1 MICKCPQCDGAL
13 EYSPITDQMECP
25 FCGTSYDMMQIMS
38 VQKTVDHR
46 NGSVYKPFG
55 AADGLSQS
63 ADIGNSAYTNN
74 VNTSAFGGGWE
85 SNPYAQRME
94 DPNEGLHTLD
104 QPGEIAKEVEN
115 KLHDVAVDTPEMM
128 EGNIYTCTSCG
139 AELFING
146 VETATYCAYCGQPTV
161 VFSRVSEELR
171 PERIIPFSIQ
181 KEQAVA
187 VIRDKLSHGF
197 FVPKAIRNFEVERVR
212 GIYIPYF
219 LFDAHY
225 YDYQKLRGVVKYE
238 GSSRNESFIREA
250 ECEFRNLTCDASK
263 MLNDET
269 SQRLEPYD
277 LNGLRPFE
285 IGYLSGFYAD
295 RYDMNERTLKNVV
308 RVRCK
313 ELFDNEMKMDT
324 MAENVRILSSQP
336 KFELK
341 KAQYVLLP
349 AWFMTFRY
357 KNEPYTILVN
367 GQTAKVVGAVPFAK
381 DKLAAVFVAIAVVA
395 TLLFSFLGMIL
406 FNQYVDM
413 DGRLL
418 VMAVMGIITV
428 YSTGIAS
435 FASVMKNIKLTK
447 AKKTASF
454 VKERQDET

>member
-13 EYSPITDQMECP
+13 EYSPVSDMMECP
-25 FCGTSYDMMQIMS
+25 FCGSSYDMMQIMA
-38 VQKTVDHR
+38 VQNQYDHR
-46 NGSVYKPFG
+46 NGNVYTPYG
-55 AADGLSQS
+55 AE
-63 ADIGNSAYTNN
+63 NSNT
-74 VNTSAFGGGWE
+74 NTSAGNNSYQAVNNNIYGGGWE
-85 SNPYAQRME
+85 SNPFAQRME

-115 KLHDVAVDTPEMM
+115 KIHDVAVDTPEMM

-197 FVPKAIRNFEVERVR
+197 FVPKAIKNFEVERVR

-250 ECEFRNLTCDASK
+250 ECEFKNLTCDASK

>member
-13 EYSPITDQMECP
+13 EYSPVTDMMECP
-25 FCGTSYDMMQIMS
+25 FCGSSYDMMQIMS
-38 VQKTVDHR
+38 VQNNQDHR
-46 NGSVYKPFG
+46 NGNIYKPFG
-55 AADGLSQS
+55 SDNTN
-63 ADIGNSAYTNN
+63 INSMGA
-74 VNTSAFGGGWE
+74 VNSSNAGSNIIYGGGWE

-104 QPGEIAKEVEN
+104 RPEEIAVEVEN
-115 KLHDVAVDTPEMM
+115 KIHDVAVETEETM
-128 EGNIYTCTSCG
+128 ECNIYTCTSCG

-146 VETATYCAYCGQPTV
+146 VETATFCAYCGQPTV

-171 PERIIPFSIQ
+171 PERIIPFRIQ

-187 VIRDKLSHGF
+187 VIREKLSHGF
-197 FVPKAIRNFEVERVR
+197 FVPKEIKNFEVERVR

-219 LFDAHY
+219 LFDAYY
-225 YDYQKLRGVVKYE
+225 YDNQKLKGMVKYE
-238 GSSRNESFIREA
+238 NSSRTETFIREA
-250 ECEFRNLTCDASK
+250 ECEFKNLTCDASK

-277 LNGLRPFE
+277 LNELRPFE

-313 ELFDNEMKMDT
+313 ELFDKEMKMDT
-324 MAENVRILSSQP
+324 MAQDVRIIDSHPRFQLR
-336 KFELK
+336 KG
-341 KAQYVLLP
+341 QYVLLP

-367 GQTAKVVGAVPFAK
+367 GQTGKVVGAVPFTK
-381 DKLAAVFVAIAVVA
+381 DKLIAVFVAIAAVA
-395 TLLFSFLGMIL
+395 SILCSFLGMFI
-406 FNQYVDM
+406 FNQYAFENADARFYICV
-413 DGRLL
+413 LIAIVTL
-418 VMAVMGIITV
+418 

-435 FASVMKNIKLTK
+435 YTSVLKNIKLTK
-447 AKKTASF
+447 AKKTASY

>member
-1 MICKCPQCDGAL
+1 MICKCPQCNGAL
-13 EYSPITDQMECP
+13 EYNPISDSMECP
-25 FCGTSYDMMQIMS
+25 FCGTSYDMMQIME
-38 VQKTVDHR
+38 VQELQDHR
-46 NGSVYKPFG
+46 NGNLY
-55 AADGLSQS
+55 
-63 ADIGNSAYTNN
+63 NSNE
-74 VNTSAFGGGWE
+74 TSANINSGSTGGANVYGGGWE

-104 QPGEIAKEVEN
+104 RPDEIAKEVEN
-115 KLHDVAVDTPEMM
+115 KLHDVAVETSETM
-128 EGNIYTCTSCG
+128 EGNVYTCTSCG

-187 VIRDKLSHGF
+187 VIRERLSHGF
-197 FVPKAIRNFEVERVR
+197 FVPKAIKNFEVERVR

-219 LFDAHY
+219 LFDAYY
-225 YDYQKLRGVVKYE
+225 YDYQKLKGTVKYE
-238 GSSRNESFIREA
+238 ESSRNETFIREA
-250 ECEFRNLTCDASK
+250 ECDFRNLTCDASR

-277 LNGLRPFE
+277 LNALRPFE

-295 RYDMNERTLKNVV
+295 RYDMNEKTLKNVV

-313 ELFDNEMKMDT
+313 ELFDKEMMLDL
-324 MAENVRILSSQP
+324 MAENPQILSSHP
-336 KFELK
+336 KFQLR

-367 GQTAKVVGAVPFAK
+367 GQTGKVVGAVPFTK
-381 DKLAAVFVAIAVVA
+381 DKLITLFIAIAIVA
-395 TLLFSFLGMIL
+395 SIVFTLIGRLI
-406 FNQYVDM
+406 FNEYVDT

-418 VMAVMGIITV
+418 VIALMGVVSV
-428 YSTGIAS
+428 YSVGIA
-435 FASVMKNIKLTK
+435 AYTSVHRNIKLTK
-447 AKKTASF
+447 AGKTAKF
-454 VKERQDET
+454 VRERQDKT

>member
-13 EYSPITDQMECP
+13 EYNPISDKMECP
-25 FCGTSYDMMQIMS
+25 FCGTDYDMMEVMAL
-38 VQKTVDHR
+38 QKHQDHR
-46 NGSVYKPFG
+46 NGNVYKPFG
-55 AADGLSQS
+55 AE
-63 ADIGNSAYTNN
+63 NSANSE
-74 VNTSAFGGGWE
+74 NTSNSYGGGWE

-115 KLHDVAVDTPEMM
+115 KLHDVAVEEPETM
-128 EGNIYTCTSCG
+128 EGNVYTCTSCG

-187 VIRDKLSHGF
+187 VIREKLSHGF
-197 FVPKAIRNFEVERVR
+197 FVPKAIKNFEVERVR

-225 YDYQKLRGVVKYE
+225 YDYQKLKGTVKYE
-238 GSSRNESFIREA
+238 QSSRTEHFIREA
-250 ECEFRNLTCDASK
+250 ECDFHNLTCDASR

-313 ELFDNEMKMDT
+313 ELFDNEMKMDI
-324 MAENVRILSSQP
+324 MAENAKILSSYP
-336 KFELK
+336 KFELQ

-367 GQTAKVVGAVPFAK
+367 GQTAKVVGAVPFTK
-381 DKLAAVFVAIAVVA
+381 DKLIALFIAIAVVA
-395 TLLFSFLGMIL
+395 SILFSFLGMFL
-406 FNQYVDM
+406 FNEYM
-413 DGRLL
+413 LESSEFRIHIMAL
-418 VMAVMGIITV
+418 VAIVAA

-435 FASVMKNIKLTK
+435 YASVIKNIKLTK
-447 AKKTASF
+447 AKKTVSY
-454 VKERQDET
+454 VKDRQDET

>member
-25 FCGTSYDMMQIMS
+25 FCGTSYDMTQIMAM
-38 VQKTVDHR
+38 QKTVDHI
-46 NGSVYKPFG
+46 NGNVHRPF
-55 AADGLSQS
+55 ATES
-63 ADIGNSAYTNN
+63 NN
-74 VNTSAFGGGWE
+74 ANAGTYGGGWE
-85 SNPYAQRME
+85 SNPFAQRME

-115 KLHDVAVDTPEMM
+115 KIHDVAVDTPEMM

-225 YDYQKLRGVVKYE
+225 YDYQKLRGTVKYE

-381 DKLAAVFVAIAVVA
+381 DKLTAVFVAIAVIA